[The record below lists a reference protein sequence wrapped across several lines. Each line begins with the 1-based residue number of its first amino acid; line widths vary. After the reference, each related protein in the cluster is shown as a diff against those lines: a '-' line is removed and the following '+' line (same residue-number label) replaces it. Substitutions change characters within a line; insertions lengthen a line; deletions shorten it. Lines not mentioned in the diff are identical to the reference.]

1 MNERVLIVD
10 DDPEIA
16 QLISVYLK
24 NEGLQTRVVFS
35 GSEAL
40 EDIHS
45 QRFDLAILDVMLP
58 DISGFRLC
66 EEIRSH
72 YNYPVIM
79 LTAKSEDIDK
89 ISGLTIGADD
99 YITKPFNPVE
109 MTARVKAQLRRY
121 TQYNS
126 RRLDDSVI
134 DFQGL
139 ILNKNT
145 HECSLYGEK
154 LNLTPTEFAILQML
168 CENRGKV
175 ISSQELF
182 ESIWKEKYFESNNT
196 VMVHIRRIREKMHEQ
211 PRNPKFIKTVWGMGY
226 KIEK

>member
-1 MNERVLIVD
+1 MKTVLIVE
-10 DDPEIA
+10 DDPAISDLIA
-16 QLISVYLK
+16 EVLTTGGIQPIRAY
-24 NEGLQTRVVFS
+24 S

-40 EDIHS
+40 LVL
-45 QRFDLAILDVMLP
+45 QRRHPDLILLDLMLP
-58 DISGFRLC
+58 GISGEAVMERVPD
-66 EEIRSH
+66 I
-72 YNYPVIM
+72 PVIIVS
-79 LTAKSEDIDK
+79 ARGEIDDK
-89 ISGLTIGADD
+89 VDLLRSGAAD

-121 TQYNS
+121 MRYNS
-126 RRLDDSVI
+126 QKRDDNII

-139 ILNKNT
+139 ILNCST
-145 HECSLYGEK
+145 HECTLYGEK
-154 LNLTPTEFAILQML
+154 LNLTPTEFSILQML

-175 ISSQELF
+175 ISSQDLF

>member
-1 MNERVLIVD
+1 MNEKILIVD
-10 DDPEIA
+10 DDAEIA
-16 QLISVYLK
+16 QLVSVYLK
-24 NEGLQTRVVFS
+24 NEGFQTTVEYS
-35 GSEAL
+35 GTEAL
-40 EDIHS
+40 KLIRDHK
-45 QRFDLAILDVMLP
+45 FDLAVLDVMLP
-58 DISGFRLC
+58 DCRGFHLC

-79 LTAKSEDIDK
+79 LTAKGEDIDK
-89 ISGLTIGADD
+89 ITGLTIGADD

-121 TQYNS
+121 MRYNS
-126 RRLDDSVI
+126 QKRDDNII

-139 ILNKNT
+139 ILNCST
-145 HECSLYGEK
+145 HECTLYGEK
-154 LNLTPTEFAILQML
+154 LNLTPTEFSILQML

-175 ISSQELF
+175 ISSQDLF

>member
-1 MNERVLIVD
+1 MNEKILIVD
-10 DDPEIA
+10 DDAEIA
-16 QLISVYLK
+16 QLVSVYLK
-24 NEGLQTRVVFS
+24 NEGFQTTVEYS
-35 GSEAL
+35 GTEAL
-40 EDIHS
+40 KLIRDHK
-45 QRFDLAILDVMLP
+45 FDLAVLDVMLP
-58 DISGFRLC
+58 DP
-66 EEIRSH
+66 SH

-79 LTAKSEDIDK
+79 LTAKGEDIDK
-89 ISGLTIGADD
+89 ITGLTIGADD

-121 TQYNS
+121 MRYNS
-126 RRLDDSVI
+126 QKRDDNII

-139 ILNKNT
+139 ILNCST
-145 HECSLYGEK
+145 HECTLYGEK
-154 LNLTPTEFAILQML
+154 LNLTPTEFSILQML

-175 ISSQELF
+175 ISSQDLF

>member
-1 MNERVLIVD
+1 ME
-10 DDPEIA
+10 
-16 QLISVYLK
+16 Y
-24 NEGLQTRVVFS
+24 S
-35 GSEAL
+35 GTEAL
-40 EDIHS
+40 KLIRDHK
-45 QRFDLAILDVMLP
+45 FDLAVLDVMLP
-58 DISGFRLC
+58 DCSGFHLC

-79 LTAKSEDIDK
+79 LTAKGEDIDK
-89 ISGLTIGADD
+89 ITGLTIGADD

-121 TQYNS
+121 MRYNS
-126 RRLDDSVI
+126 QKRDDNII

-139 ILNKNT
+139 ILNCST
-145 HECSLYGEK
+145 HECTLYGEK
-154 LNLTPTEFAILQML
+154 LNLTPTEFSILQML

-175 ISSQELF
+175 ISSQDLF

-211 PRNPKFIKTVWGMGY
+211 PRNPKFIKTVWGMAVSYTHLDVY
-226 KIEK
+226 KRQGFPCHKSG

>member
-40 EDIHS
+40 EDLHS

-89 ISGLTIGADD
+89 ITGLTIGADD